1 MAALK
6 CKYYMIPFLIMLD
19 IFFWLFACFN
29 ILHSR
34 ATWRFRYIQVH
45 AFLNMTCSVVNVRT
59 VNEKPFFLDGE
70 SQGQKN
76 KNQGKLHGDVEH
88 CDLDLRCS

>member
-19 IFFWLFACFN
+19 IFCCCLLVLTSFTAVRHDGCY
-29 ILHSR
+29 S
-34 ATWRFRYIQVH
+34 QVH
-45 AFLNMTCSVVNVRT
+45 AFLNICCVANVLT
-59 VNEKPFFLDGE
+59 VNEKPFILDGE

-88 CDLDLRCS
+88 CDLDLTCS